1 MMQPRLVS
9 GLGIDIMETNF
20 EAGGIKGDYRFGPLK
35 CQT

>member
-20 EAGGIKGDYRFGPLK
+20 EAGGIEGEDHASGN
-35 CQT
+35 